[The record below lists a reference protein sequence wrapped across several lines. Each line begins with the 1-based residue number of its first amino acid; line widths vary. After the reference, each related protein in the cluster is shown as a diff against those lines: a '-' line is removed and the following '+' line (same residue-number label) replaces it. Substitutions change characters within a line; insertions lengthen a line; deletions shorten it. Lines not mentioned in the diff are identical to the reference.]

1 MKVRKY
7 AKKGVWISLLMVIPD
22 HIKDCKDNMKG
33 VETVQ
38 GNKKIVEADLFLLD
52 QNNDWQ
58 GVTDDAESTKYE
70 HAITNEVGIV
80 LEPIALI
87 DYSHVLLRI
96 VATISIVRDC
106 KGGV

>member
-1 MKVRKY
+1 
-7 AKKGVWISLLMVIPD
+7 MVIPD
-22 HIKDCKDNMKG
+22 NIEDCKDNMKG

-38 GNKKIVEADLFLLD
+38 GNKKIVETDLFLLD

-70 HAITNEVGIV
+70 HAVTDEVWIL

-96 VATISIVRDC
+96 VTTISIVRDC
-106 KGGV
+106 KGWVYL